1 MNNTYNWEKTYKRRD
16 PLVTIF
22 ANIYRMKFS
31 FLFTIQNNVHF
42 YVITIKGKKTYWK
55 TNELLYLLVFN
66 IEFYLPL
73 TNLAQFHE
81 FSLILDYG
89 ILESFRNFISK
100 NYSIPLCSTY
110 FIFPLL
116 SYSFWNFFLT
126 LVLLLC
132 FVHIC
137 FKFFFGL
144 PKNL

>member
-1 MNNTYNWEKTYKRRD
+1 M
-16 PLVTIF
+16 VTIF

-42 YVITIKGKKTYWK
+42 YVITIKEKKNLLK

-110 FIFPLL
+110 FIFPLIL
-116 SYSFWNFFLT
+116 FILEFFLT

>member
-22 ANIYRMKFS
+22 ANIYQRKFS

-42 YVITIKGKKTYWK
+42 YVITIKEKKNLLK

-110 FIFPLL
+110 FIFPLIL
-116 SYSFWNFFLT
+116 FILEFFLT